1 MDTIR
6 SVDLAKIGGGIM
18 SQGRRPYNPALS
30 GPQVHD
36 RRAREINRGSTG
48 HIVEVEVD
56 DPYETG
62 ARISAVRSV
71 RDDPLADQR
80 ARGHIDEAQFLAGR
94 QFQKDFEIAERGPK
108 AIALSEAVDS
118 SPSQETLTD
127 AQLKAGKALSRCYGA
142 LGKDGS
148 TLAHEMLIRSMT
160 LRQIAISRGMP
171 GREWERYLG
180 RRIHEVLNCLAVT
193 YGFASEETKS
203 SRNY

>member
-1 MDTIR
+1 MN
-6 SVDLAKIGGGIM
+6 
-18 SQGRRPYNPALS
+18 QGRKPYNPATQ
-30 GPQVHD
+30 GPQIHD
-36 RRAREINRGSTG
+36 RRARDVNRGSAA
-48 HIVEVEVD
+48 HIVEAEVD
-56 DPYETG
+56 DPYEPG
-62 ARISAVRSV
+62 AKISAVRSV

-94 QFQKDFEIAERGPK
+94 QFQKDFEIAERGPR
-108 AIALSEAVDS
+108 AIALSEAVDG
-118 SPSQETLTD
+118 SPLRETLTD

-148 TLAHEMLIRSMT
+148 CLAHDMLIGSMT

-180 RRIHEVLNCLAVT
+180 RRMHEVLDCLAVT

-203 SRNY
+203 SHNY